1 MCNFDMHFVYI
12 LSSQERSAYDRRV
25 VNSAQVSY
33 GFNTPKGK
41 YWLGDAGYSNS
52 EYIITPYREVRYYLK
67 EQRLAGK
74 K

>member
-1 MCNFDMHFVYI
+1 MYNFDMHFVYI
-12 LSSQERSAYDRRV
+12 LSGQEKSAYDRRV
-25 VNSAQVSY
+25 VNDAQVSY

-41 YWLGDAGYSNS
+41 YQLGDAGYSNS
-52 EYIITPYREVRYYLK
+52 EYIMTLYRRVRYYLK